1 MIFKIECPVEEK
13 YDIVVCGG
21 GPAGFSAAICAARNG
36 AKVALV
42 EQMGYLG
49 GTATVNGV
57 NVFSWG
63 YHDGTRLVTGGM
75 FMEIYND
82 LLSRDALIPHWHYGW
97 EPFDMEAYKLL
108 LDEKVKEAGVD
119 VYLESSVV
127 SVAMEKNRITHVMLN
142 TVKGAIALEA
152 KQFIDATGDGH
163 LAMLSGVPYE
173 IGRDGDGAIQPYTM
187 MFFVGGVD
195 FDVIKD
201 YNRRGM
207 WQTEDGRTYV
217 NGNGFREFI
226 EKANAN
232 GLDFI
237 PKKTIGSMYNIPW
250 LPGVCGINFGRV
262 FADASLDPR
271 RLFEDTAIGRKQ
283 VQEGVEI
290 LRKYIPGFEN
300 CYLLET
306 SPKIGRRESRRIKGL
321 YTMTSEDVRLQRQ
334 FDDVIAQACYQIDI
348 HNPTDSGSTIVRVPE
363 GSHYDIPFRSLI
375 PCNCDNLLVAGRCV
389 SATHEALAAI
399 RVQHICMAMG
409 QAVGTAAA
417 MCVDTDLKPSEL
429 DTEALK
435 SRLTEQGAI
444 LE

>member
-1 MIFKIECPVEEK
+1 MIFKIECPVEER
-13 YDIVVCGG
+13 YDLVVCGG

-36 AKVALV
+36 ARVALI

-75 FMEIYND
+75 FMEIYNE

-97 EPFDMEAYKLL
+97 EPFDMETYKLL

-127 SVAMEKNRITHVMLN
+127 SVAMEEKRITHVMLN
-142 TVKGAIALEA
+142 TIKGAIALEA

-163 LAMLSGVPYE
+163 LAMLAGVPFE
-173 IGRDGDGAIQPYTM
+173 IGRESDGAIQPYTM

-195 FDVIKD
+195 FDVIKN

-207 WQTEDGRTYV
+207 WQTEDNRTYV

-226 EKANAN
+226 EKANAD

-262 FADASLDPR
+262 FADRTLDPR
-271 RLFEDTAIGRKQ
+271 RLFDDTVIGRKQ

-290 LRKYIPGFEN
+290 LKKYIPGFEN

-321 YTMTSEDVRLQRQ
+321 YTMTSEDVRVQRQ

-375 PCNCDNLLVAGRCV
+375 PCNCDNLLVAGRCI
-389 SATHEALAAI
+389 SATHEALAAV

-409 QAVGTAAA
+409 QAAGTAAA
-417 MCVDTDLKPSEL
+417 MCVESGIKPSEL
-429 DTEALK
+429 DVMSLK
-435 SRLTEQGAI
+435 SLLTEQGAI

>member
-1 MIFKIECPVEEK
+1 
-13 YDIVVCGG
+13 
-21 GPAGFSAAICAARNG
+21 
-36 AKVALV
+36 
-42 EQMGYLG
+42 
-49 GTATVNGV
+49 
-57 NVFSWG
+57 
-63 YHDGTRLVTGGM
+63 
-75 FMEIYND
+75 
-82 LLSRDALIPHWHYGW
+82 
-97 EPFDMEAYKLL
+97 
-108 LDEKVKEAGVD
+108 
-119 VYLESSVV
+119 
-127 SVAMEKNRITHVMLN
+127 
-142 TVKGAIALEA
+142 
-152 KQFIDATGDGH
+152 
-163 LAMLSGVPYE
+163 
-173 IGRDGDGAIQPYTM
+173 
-187 MFFVGGVD
+187 VGGVD
-195 FDVIKD
+195 FDVIKE

-226 EKANAN
+226 EKANAD

-262 FADASLDPR
+262 FADTSLDPR

-290 LRKYIPGFEN
+290 LRRYIPGFEN

-321 YTMTSEDVRLQRQ
+321 YTMTSDDIRSQRQ

-348 HNPTDSGSTIVRVPE
+348 HNPKDAGSTRVRVPE

-409 QAVGTAAA
+409 QAAGTAAA
-417 MCVDTDLKPSEL
+417 MCVDLRIKASEL
-429 DTEALK
+429 DISALK

>member
-1 MIFKIECPVEEK
+1 MIFKIECPIEEK
-13 YDIVVCGG
+13 YDVVVCGG

-75 FMEIYND
+75 FMEIYNG

-97 EPFDMEAYKLL
+97 EPFDMETYKLL
-108 LDEKVKEAGVD
+108 LDEKMKESGVD

-127 SVAMEKNRITHVMLN
+127 SAAMNENRITHVLLN

-163 LAMLSGVPYE
+163 LAMLSGVPFE
-173 IGRDGDGAIQPYTM
+173 IGREGDGAIQPYTM

-195 FDVIKD
+195 FDVIKE

-226 EKANAN
+226 EKANAD

-262 FADASLDPR
+262 FADTSLDPR

-290 LRKYIPGFEN
+290 LRRYIPGFEN

-321 YTMTSEDVRLQRQ
+321 YTMTSDDIRSQRQ

-348 HNPTDSGSTIVRVPE
+348 HNPKDAGSTIVRVPE

-409 QAVGTAAA
+409 QAAGTAAA
-417 MCVDTDLKPSEL
+417 MCVDLRIKPSEL
-429 DTEALK
+429 DISALK